1 MKAFT
6 EMLRSVLRD
15 PGALLL
21 LLAAPVLYS
30 FFYPWPYTTQALT
43 RVPVAIVDLDHTSL
57 TRQIARFA
65 QASPRLDLRFVTA
78 DEQAAR
84 QALQRREIEGYALL
98 PPDLKRGVVHGTP
111 VVVPVLGNGAYFLIN
126 KTVLSGFGE
135 VVGTVSAGAELKSL
149 QARGQPPLQAAASRS
164 PVNVQLLPLFNTT
177 EGYGSYVVPAVS
189 VLIIHQLLLIG
200 SALVAGTRFEQP
212 VPREG
217 HGAWLARIAALSVFG
232 LLSGAYF
239 FGWVHGFFG
248 YAHGGN
254 PVGSAALLLPFAWS
268 VAALGVL
275 LGALFADRERAMQA
289 LLATSLPIAF
299 LAGFSWPMEA
309 LPAPLRALGALIPAV
324 PGIQG
329 FLRLNQMGAAWRD
342 VQGFAAQLG
351 ALALLFTLLAL
362 WAVRWRAAHPPH
374 RPVASEVVSEV
385 VFGQ

>member
-1 MKAFT
+1 MRAFA
-6 EMLRSVLRD
+6 EMLWAVLRD

-21 LLAAPVLYS
+21 LLVAPVLYS
-30 FFYPWPYTTQALT
+30 FFYPWPYTTQAVT

-57 TRQIARFA
+57 SRQIVRFA
-65 QASPRLDLRFVTA
+65 QASPRLDLRFVSS

-84 QALQRREIEGYALL
+84 TALQRREIEGYAVL
-98 PPDLKRGVVHGTP
+98 PAELKRGVVHGTP

-135 VVGTVSAGAELKSL
+135 AVGTVSAGAELKSL
-149 QARGQPPLQAAASRS
+149 QARGQPPPQAAASRS

-200 SALVAGTRFEQP
+200 SALVVGTRFERP
-212 VPREG
+212 VPAEG
-217 HGAWLARIAALSVFG
+217 HGAWLARIAALALFG
-232 LLSGAYF
+232 LLAGGYF

-254 PVGSAALLLPFAWS
+254 PAGTAALLLPFSWS

-299 LAGFSWPMEA
+299 IAGFSWPLES
-309 LPAPLRALGALIPAV
+309 LPAPLRALGALVPAV

-342 VQGFAAQLG
+342 VQGYAAELG
-351 ALALLFTLLAL
+351 ALALGFTLLAL
-362 WAVRWRAAHPPH
+362 WAVRWRARHPAATVV
-374 RPVASEVVSEV
+374 RPDHLAGPSA
-385 VFGQ
+385 G

>member
-1 MKAFT
+1 MKAFA
-6 EMLRSVLRD
+6 EMLWAVLRD

-21 LLAAPVLYS
+21 LLVAPVLYS
-30 FFYPWPYTTQALT
+30 FFYPWPYTTQAVT

-57 TRQIARFA
+57 SRQIVRFA
-65 QASPRLDLRFVTA
+65 QASPRLDLRFVSS

-84 QALQRREIEGYALL
+84 IALQRREIEGYAVL
-98 PPDLKRGVVHGTP
+98 PAELKRGVVHGAP

-135 VVGTVSAGAELKSL
+135 AVGTVSAGAELKSL

-200 SALVAGTRFEQP
+200 SALVIGTRFERP
-212 VPREG
+212 VPAEG
-217 HGAWLARIAALSVFG
+217 HGPWLARIAALALFG
-232 LLSGAYF
+232 LLAGGYF

-254 PVGSAALLLPFAWS
+254 PAGTAALLLPFSWS
-268 VAALGVL
+268 VASLGVL

-299 LAGFSWPMEA
+299 IAGFSWPLES

-342 VQGFAAQLG
+342 VQGDAAELG
-351 ALALLFTLLAL
+351 ALALGFTVLAL
-362 WAVRWRAAHPPH
+362 WAVRWRATHPAAQP
-374 RPVASEVVSEV
+374 RISASSSSA
-385 VFGQ
+385 